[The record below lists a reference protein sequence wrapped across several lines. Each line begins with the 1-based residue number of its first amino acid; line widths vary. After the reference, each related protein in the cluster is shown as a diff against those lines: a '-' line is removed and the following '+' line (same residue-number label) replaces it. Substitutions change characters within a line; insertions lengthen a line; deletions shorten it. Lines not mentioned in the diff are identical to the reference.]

1 MSESMSESRSESK
14 SESRSEPG
22 RIRQATLRDI
32 LPIQKLVNGF
42 AKQDLMLPVSIGDL
56 HDRLRDFQVAEIGG
70 AVVGC
75 CALHVVWEG
84 LVEVRSLAVD
94 ASAQHRGL
102 GHRLVEAC
110 LEDARKLGAEEA
122 FTLTYVP
129 GFFESLGFRQ
139 VDRSTLPH
147 KVWQDCTKCT
157 RFPDCGE
164 LALTRPVNPV

>member
-1 MSESMSESRSESK
+1 MNV
-14 SESRSEPG
+14 PCT
-22 RIRQATLRDI
+22 IRKATLRDI
-32 LPIQKLVNGF
+32 LPIQRLVNAF

-56 HDRLRDFQVAEIGG
+56 HDRLRDFQLAEVEGV
-70 AVVGC
+70 VVGC

-94 ASAQHRGL
+94 ASAQHQGL

-110 LEDARKLGAEEA
+110 LEDARALGAEEA

-139 VDRSTLPH
+139 VDRATLPH

-164 LALTRPVNPV
+164 LALTRPVNP